1 MRYPCLVNKMYCKTP
16 VVVTIKQE
24 GIDKYGEPLAPTI
37 ITTYCNYQDSAKT
50 VLTAEKKLI
59 QLSGIALFAGDIAP
73 DLPTISGGYITVYGV
88 IRIIHQ
94 GRKCRNPDGTVNYT
108 QIEVI

>member
-73 DLPTISGGYITVYGV
+73 SLPTLSGGTIFVNG
-88 IRIIHQ
+88 ISRRIFSGQKH
-94 GRKCRNPDGTVNYT
+94 RNPDGTVNYT
-108 QIEVI
+108 ELRVM

>member
-24 GIDKYGEPLAPTI
+24 GIDKYGEPLANTV
-37 ITTYCNYQDSAKT
+37 ITANCNYQDKAWT
-50 VLTAEKKLI
+50 VLTAEKKQI
-59 QLSGIALFAGDIAP
+59 KIGGVALFPGDIAP